1 MTEFPCLVNYSF
13 LFRFQAIF
21 LIRIMFY
28 IHIHFVLVVLKCC
41 SHFTG
46 SHLDSLYM
54 NYVQQMISKRGKKCV
69 CRLKYPWPLL
79 PHLFFHTNRVFLDLL
94 HDPNLAVQLHT
105 SLIIIN
111 STLKYF
117 SKNHTWKTR
126 ISYKQFKC
134 TIEND
139 LKSAFLLPS
148 LDLQHLVWL
157 QLIVAF
163 SKKQSHPRAVSSD

>member
-1 MTEFPCLVNYSF
+1 M
-13 LFRFQAIF
+13 LFTLHWQPPRLSVHELCTTNDLQ
-21 LIRIMFY
+21 
-28 IHIHFVLVVLKCC
+28 KC
-41 SHFTG
+41 
-46 SHLDSLYM
+46 M
-54 NYVQQMISKRGKKCV
+54 

-79 PHLFFHTNRVFLDLL
+79 PHLFFHTNRVFLDLPR
-94 HDPNLAVQLHT
+94 DPNLAVQLHT

-111 STLKYF
+111 IALKSI
-117 SKNHTWKTR
+117 SKNHTATWKTR
-126 ISYKQFKC
+126 ISYKQFKY